1 MRRLD
6 MEVDELD
13 GVFKA
18 GCSGG
23 YTDKVLDAFLM
34 RKANAS
40 KAREGLLLV

>member
-6 MEVDELD
+6 MEAGELD

-18 GCSGG
+18 GLSGG
-23 YTDKVLDAFLM
+23 YAGKVLDAFPM

-40 KAREGLLLV
+40 KAGEGLLLL